1 MSRNQS
7 RTRRGH
13 TRLAMFLSAGALTV
27 AGLGAN
33 ADGGPLLDARRPSAS
48 SRDLYGSRS
57 EHVDR
62 NRRPHYTADWYPI
75 RHVGGG
81 LHRRT
86 IKRAAHR
93 RLGLREGR
101 PQGGREL
108 SYSDGRRA
116 SQYSSIR
123 RW

>member
-33 ADGGPLLDARRPSAS
+33 ADGGPLPDARRPSAS
-48 SRDLYGSRS
+48 SRDLSGSRS
-57 EHVDR
+57 AHVDR
-62 NRRPHYTADWYPI
+62 NRRSHYTADWDPV
-75 RHVGGG
+75 RRVGGG

-93 RLGLREGR
+93 RLALRQGR
-101 PQGGREL
+101 PQRGREL
-108 SYSDGRRA
+108 SYSDRRRA
-116 SQYSSIR
+116 SRYSSIR